1 MKEKLDFLRCEFYIT
16 TKVKNKITWNLIK
29 SAGGFRGKMINRSQ
43 RSSEVGSREFTGGL
57 FFLLLFCFV
66 SFCKPQSNLILR
78 KSVWFSGNFLGTE
91 TNVATLVSKSKHKS
105 SDLQLQILLLL
116 SIEH

>member
-16 TKVKNKITWNLIK
+16 TKIKNKITWNLIK

-57 FFLLLFCFV
+57 VFCFCFV
-66 SFCKPQSNLILR
+66 LFHSASHSQI
-78 KSVWFSGNFLGTE
+78 
-91 TNVATLVSKSKHKS
+91 S
-105 SDLQLQILLLL
+105 S
-116 SIEH
+116 